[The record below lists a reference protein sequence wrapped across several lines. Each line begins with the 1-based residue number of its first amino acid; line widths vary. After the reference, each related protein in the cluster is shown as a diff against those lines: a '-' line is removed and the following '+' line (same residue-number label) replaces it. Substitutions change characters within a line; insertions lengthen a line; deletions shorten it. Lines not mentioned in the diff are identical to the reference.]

1 VDYYTKSLNDLRER
15 LRLGAATL
23 FDTIQAEERL
33 TNAATSVV
41 SAKASLAEEIAKL
54 RFETATLISK
64 DVAYRIPGFPK
75 PVESLQISRNSF
87 TKLPSGNEDRGPLIS
102 DRNYEPGHRA
112 SPYRTP

>member
-87 TKLPSGNEDRGPLIS
+87 TMLPVQPSVNPDLTSRFCWPA
-102 DRNYEPGHRA
+102 A
-112 SPYRTP
+112 SSMT

>member
-1 VDYYTKSLNDLRER
+1 
-15 LRLGAATL
+15 L

-87 TKLPSGNEDRGPLIS
+87 TMLPVQPSVNPDLTSRFCWPA
-102 DRNYEPGHRA
+102 A
-112 SPYRTP
+112 SSMT